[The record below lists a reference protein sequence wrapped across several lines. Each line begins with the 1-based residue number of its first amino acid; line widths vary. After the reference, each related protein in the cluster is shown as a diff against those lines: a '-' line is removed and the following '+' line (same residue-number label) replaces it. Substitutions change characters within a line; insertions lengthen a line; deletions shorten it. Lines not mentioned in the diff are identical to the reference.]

1 MISVSVLHKLK
12 SVFPPIKELGD
23 KIIKHL
29 NSLMLEFAND
39 ESKENVKRRIESYL
53 NELQRKNLPDISLS
67 ELKRDQIK
75 KGQHEAA
82 I

>member
-1 MISVSVLHKLK
+1 
-12 SVFPPIKELGD
+12 
-23 KIIKHL
+23 
-29 NSLMLEFAND
+29 MLEFAND